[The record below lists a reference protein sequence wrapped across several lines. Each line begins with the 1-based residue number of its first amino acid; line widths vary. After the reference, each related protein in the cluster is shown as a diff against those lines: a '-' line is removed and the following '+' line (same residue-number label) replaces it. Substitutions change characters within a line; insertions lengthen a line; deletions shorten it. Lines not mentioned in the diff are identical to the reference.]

1 MGSAINQKTKELTKT
16 GINQKHSESPNP
28 LATGIFVLCG
38 PSNVSVI
45 DIDGTTGMSMA
56 ILHQLAGRCNLV
68 AETRKGIH
76 LFFRHHPKLPRAYAN
91 PVTKVDVRS
100 SGQTV
105 KGAPATDII
114 FVYPSRYPV
123 PQGEGPPY
131 QWLAV
136 PTQGTT
142 LSECP
147 EEIVSMFAPES
158 TPTQKNVGQQ
168 QRAQDEVGGGDTEGD
183 RPPLQMGGPPP
194 QGQPGGI
201 PLGHGGPATSAPPA
215 AKTAQWPSTA
225 KSVHWASPWT
235 PR

>member
-1 MGSAINQKTKELTKT
+1 MPTTSEGQAAPANTSDPPLSPPGDQPDTPVCAKSAARGTAWQGTHPGNLTPTQGIKLLQTLGLKWGSCNLGSAINQKTKELMKT
-16 GINQKHSESPNP
+16 GINQRHSESPNP
-28 LATGIFVLCG
+28 QATGIFVICG

-105 KGAPATDII
+105 KGASATDII

-123 PQGEGPPY
+123 PQGEGLPY
-131 QWLAV
+131 QWLAD
-136 PTQGTT
+136 GKRG
-142 LSECP
+142 
-147 EEIVSMFAPES
+147 M
-158 TPTQKNVGQQ
+158 
-168 QRAQDEVGGGDTEGD
+168 
-183 RPPLQMGGPPP
+183 
-194 QGQPGGI
+194 
-201 PLGHGGPATSAPPA
+201 
-215 AKTAQWPSTA
+215 
-225 KSVHWASPWT
+225 
-235 PR
+235 